1 MDIKQT
7 AVLKTEERSKD
18 RELPFT
24 ETETHQWK
32 QLRPPVQEQENLNAI
47 SKRWRLSVHRK
58 VRAETAM
65 GPCYGAPQYCET

>member
-7 AVLKTEERSKD
+7 AVSKTEERSKD

-32 QLRPPVQEQENLNAI
+32 QLRPPVREQENLNAI
-47 SKRWRLSVHRK
+47 SKRWRLSVHRN
-58 VRAETAM
+58 AESGNSNGTLLW
-65 GPCYGAPQYCET
+65 GAAIL

>member
-7 AVLKTEERSKD
+7 AVSKTEERSKD

-32 QLRPPVQEQENLNAI
+32 QLRPPVREQENLNAI
-47 SKRWRLSVHRK
+47 SKRWRLSVLRN
-58 VRAETAM
+58 AESGNSNGTVLW
-65 GPCYGAPQYCET
+65 GAAIL